1 MEFSGHSKKAF
12 FLHRTPF
19 RDDENQKLQGKEKV
33 LEILQ
38 KPFEILQIQVLQGR
52 KINRHALITG
62 RDISR
67 KVTHAHIGIYLNA

>member
-1 MEFSGHSKKAF
+1 MEFSEHSKKSIL
-12 FLHRTPF
+12 LHRTPF
-19 RDDENQKLQGKEKV
+19 RDDENQKVQGKEKV

-38 KPFEILQIQVLQGR
+38 KPFEILQIQVLQRR